1 MRNSEVYRGSN
12 ISKQHF
18 SKLMAKY
25 FLKNHLYNIMEDNIL
40 LDQNDLEQLGM
51 Q

>member
-1 MRNSEVYRGSN
+1 MRNSEVYRG
-12 ISKQHF
+12 QYQF

-25 FLKNHLYNIMEDNIL
+25 FFKNHLYNIVEDNIL